1 MVAVNLSATM
11 IVPLLEAGTERPA
24 FFLDFFFFIVLQL
37 ILNQHAVIDK
47 CLLD

>member
-11 IVPLLEAGTERPA
+11 IVPLLEVGTERPA
-24 FFLDFFFFIVLQL
+24 FFLDFFFILLQL